1 MITGMATL
9 NNLIA
14 FVPENDAE
22 REIFDSCKKDVLN
35 EYLKDSKSSWSKGG
49 FYLGGF
55 IKMKPD
61 DEITLKQIDEVKKI
75 REQRY
80 IEYGGPCNSA
90 EMASIW
96 NSERQ
101 LAEIEEIVK
110 KYEEI
115 YKLRV
120 TNELLKIQRLNTDV
134 TSSIVGFI

>member
-1 MITGMATL
+1 MTNKATL

-22 REIFDSCKKDVLN
+22 RTIYNVCKKDVIN
-35 EYLKDSKSSWSKGG
+35 DYLQDTKSTWSNGT

-61 DEITLKQIDEVKKI
+61 EEITMKNIDKANAM
-75 REQRY
+75 REKSVA
-80 IEYGGPCNSA
+80 ENGVCNSA
-90 EMASIW
+90 EMASVW
-96 NSERQ
+96 RSERQ
-101 LAEIEEIVK
+101 LKEIKEIVK

-120 TNELLKIQRLNTDV
+120 EIELNKIKGLNNDMTY
-134 TSSIVGFI
+134 SIVGFI

>member
-1 MITGMATL
+1 MNNMTTL

-75 REQRY
+75 REKSLAENG
-80 IEYGGPCNSA
+80 ICGGA

>member
-1 MITGMATL
+1 MANKATL

-22 REIFDSCKKDVLN
+22 HTIYDVCKKDVIN
-35 EYLKDSKSSWSKGG
+35 EYLQDTKSSWSNGT

-61 DEITLKQIDEVKKI
+61 EEITMNKIDKANTMIKKSVA
-75 REQRY
+75 EN
-80 IEYGGPCNSA
+80 GVCNSA
-90 EMASIW
+90 EMVSVW
-96 NSERQ
+96 RCERQ
-101 LAEIEEIVK
+101 LKEIKEIVK

-120 TNELLKIQRLNTDV
+120 EIELNKM
-134 TSSIVGFI
+134 SE